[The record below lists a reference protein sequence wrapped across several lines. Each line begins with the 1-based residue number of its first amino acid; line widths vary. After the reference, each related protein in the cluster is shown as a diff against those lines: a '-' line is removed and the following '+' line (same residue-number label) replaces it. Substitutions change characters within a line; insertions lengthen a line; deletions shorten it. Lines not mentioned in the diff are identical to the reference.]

1 MAITVAQFRIDYP
14 EFADVTKYPD
24 SQVTYYLTL
33 AYQMLNSSR
42 WMSQLDL
49 GAELFVAHN
58 VQLEARAQIEANNGG
73 IPGTTTGPIAS
84 KSVDKVSVSFDVG
97 SGIEPDAGHWNL
109 TIYGTRFIKLARMKG
124 AGPLLVGIGVAPSGN
139 GPAWP
144 GPWPY
149 PGVTSFT
156 S

>member
-1 MAITVAQFRIDYP
+1 VTITNAQFRIDYP
-14 EFADVTKYPD
+14 EFTDPVKYPD
-24 SQVTYYLTL
+24 SAINYYLTL
-33 AYQMLNSSR
+33 AYQMLNANR

-58 VQLEARAQIEANNGG
+58 VAIEARALIEANNGG

-97 SGIEPDAGHWNL
+97 SGIELEAGHWNL

-124 AGPLLVGIGVAPSGN
+124 AGPLQIGIGVAPPGN

-144 GPWPY
+144 GPWTP
-149 PGVTSFT
+149 PSITGFGS
-156 S
+156 